1 MRLYDS
7 SEVIQPQF
15 SQEQFNAYY
24 QTASVVSL
32 EALSDYFYKLKDIF
46 STIQSKVTDLNGDK
60 VVADTLSTR
69 YETEHVIQR
78 LKFIDLKDYLI
89 QKPENFKGKYIDYI
103 KDLILASNEVVNNTE
118 ATLNNLKLAI
128 SSFIN
133 EYSEDKINTL
143 YGNVYFKDAE
153 KITAKYS
160 KEIAQ
165 YFPKADTSSKAEV
178 GSVLKS
184 LNDIPVIYNSI
195 TTLERSINE
204 TKLKN
209 ISKLA
214 NEASELVDLLLEQNK
229 TSSILLRNDTTKKDL
244 VSALYTSAKQVEL
257 VSYLYSNAIFFYS
270 SFKKLS
276 DFLVEKSK

>member
-15 SQEQFNAYY
+15 SQEQFNTYY

-32 EALSDYFYKLKDIF
+32 EALSDYFYKLKDAF

-60 VVADTLSTR
+60 IVSDTLSTR

-78 LKFIDLKDYLI
+78 LKFVDLKDHLV

-103 KDLILASNEVVNNTE
+103 KDLILASNDVVNNTE

-133 EYSEDKINTL
+133 EYAEDKINTL

-153 KITAKYS
+153 KITVKYT

-165 YFPKADTSSKAEV
+165 YFPKADTSSKAEINDI
-178 GSVLKS
+178 LKS

-195 TTLERSINE
+195 TTLEKSINE

-229 TSSILLRNDTTKKDL
+229 TSSVLLRNDATKKDL
-244 VSALYTSAKQVEL
+244 VNAIYISAKQVEL

-276 DFLVEKSK
+276 DFLIEKSK